1 MGGRG
6 GSSMGGRW
14 GLPRGARA
22 ITVTT
27 EIGGKASTSTYFQNE
42 HGLLMRADAVG
53 TTVGTPAGLS
63 GASVSALY
71 RNAVRRGLKFELHT
85 QRQVDAANALYR
97 ENRESSKL
105 DVTRGE
111 LHPQAGKSGQH
122 AKRLLTTKARAKGG
136 KP

>member
-1 MGGRG
+1 MDGRG
-6 GSSMGGRW
+6 GSSMSGRW

-22 ITVTT
+22 ITLTAT
-27 EIGGKASTSTYFQNE
+27 IGGKARTDTYFQNE
-42 HGLLMRADAVG
+42 SGLLMRADAVG
-53 TTVGTPAGLS
+53 TTVGTPVGLS

-85 QRQVDAANALYR
+85 QMQVDVANTLYR
-97 ENRESSKL
+97 ENKESSKR

-111 LHPQAGKSGQH
+111 LHPQDGKSGQH